1 MPANAPSKIAGP
13 ESPVSLHSSTPKTAT
28 PTVMRFVVVIFCMH
42 SRQMKIEVMAND
54 AMAVGTDTRLPMSA
68 PMTQANA
75 HDD

>member
-1 MPANAPSKIAGP
+1 
-13 ESPVSLHSSTPKTAT
+13 
-28 PTVMRFVVVIFCMH
+28 MRFVVVIFCMH
-42 SRQMKIEVMAND
+42 NRQMKIEVMAND